1 MMMRFLLHDDDGDEP
16 VCVCGLRQIL
26 VVHGIGQ
33 AMKRVEL
40 GVTQLK
46 GIVECCD
53 VMRSNTEEINR
64 PEDSSGPTDTCAST
78 TDDDDDDV
86 RGVAGDDDDES

>member
-1 MMMRFLLHDDDGDEP
+1 VILLYAIINLSP
-16 VCVCGLRQIL
+16 NLCGQIL

-64 PEDSSGPTDTCAST
+64 PEDSSAGPTDTSAS
-78 TDDDDDDV
+78 
-86 RGVAGDDDDES
+86 GVAALLGSYSLILMAREDA